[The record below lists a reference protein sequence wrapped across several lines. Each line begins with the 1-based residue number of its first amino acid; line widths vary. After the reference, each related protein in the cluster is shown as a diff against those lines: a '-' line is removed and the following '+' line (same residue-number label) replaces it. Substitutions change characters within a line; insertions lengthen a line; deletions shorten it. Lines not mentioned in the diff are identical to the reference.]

1 MSPPLALRK
10 ASQPLTVQMIA
21 AAGEH
26 LPLKA
31 LPGLKR
37 EVACLRH
44 TGRKSAWR
52 EEVTQATAREHGCAA
67 LAQTQGGN
75 ARQRTLHQA
84 APRKALHLLGH
95 KAAAARASF
104 DKAFGMQLAIGG
116 LHRIARD
123 TQGLGQGSRCRQAPA
138 HVQRAIEDQL
148 PYGPLDADMQRQGAM
163 SGVADPGFDGFELGV
178 LEQMVCIPAKKWPGV
193 SGHFDSINLLPHGVK
208 HFSGSPCKTMSTT
221 HSPSSLRWN
230 DLTHPVV
237 AGLISVIVNYG
248 GTFILVFQAAKVAG
262 LGPELTASWVWSIS
276 IGVGLTGL
284 LLSWVTREPIITAWS
299 TPAAAF
305 LVTALASTPYAEAVG
320 AYLLSALAFVV
331 LGLSGYFE
339 RVIRLIPAGIAA
351 GLLAGILLQ
360 FGIKAFGGMS
370 VDPMLAG
377 LLIATYVVLKRIS
390 ARYAVVGILVLGLVF
405 LLSQNR
411 VDLSGLELQLAAPV
425 FTRPEFSLNA
435 LLSVALPLFL
445 ITLTG
450 QYMPGMLVLRNDGF
464 KTSANPIVTI
474 TGLGSLLMA
483 PFGSHAFNIAAITAA
498 IATGPQAHEDPSRR
512 WIAGV
517 AAGMCYILVG
527 VFGVTLAAVFMAFPA
542 TFITTLAG
550 LALLGTIGAS
560 LATALADAKVREAA
574 LITFLA
580 AAANITLLGIGGAF
594 WGLVIGLLAYAVL
607 NGRLP
612 LSAQSGA
619 IAAME
624 KG

>member
-1 MSPPLALRK
+1 
-10 ASQPLTVQMIA
+10 
-21 AAGEH
+21 
-26 LPLKA
+26 
-31 LPGLKR
+31 
-37 EVACLRH
+37 
-44 TGRKSAWR
+44 
-52 EEVTQATAREHGCAA
+52 
-67 LAQTQGGN
+67 
-75 ARQRTLHQA
+75 
-84 APRKALHLLGH
+84 
-95 KAAAARASF
+95 
-104 DKAFGMQLAIGG
+104 
-116 LHRIARD
+116 
-123 TQGLGQGSRCRQAPA
+123 
-138 HVQRAIEDQL
+138 
-148 PYGPLDADMQRQGAM
+148 
-163 SGVADPGFDGFELGV
+163 
-178 LEQMVCIPAKKWPGV
+178 
-193 SGHFDSINLLPHGVK
+193 
-208 HFSGSPCKTMSTT
+208 MSTT
-221 HSPSSLRWN
+221 HSPSSLRWS

-262 LGPELTASWVWSIS
+262 LGPELTASWVWSTS